1 MYVNLALHFV
11 FLLISIAKTLS
22 KAKKIYQ
29 YIANNFFGLNVSESN
44 SNHLDMKANHFLI
57 IK

>member
-1 MYVNLALHFV
+1 MHVRKFGTPLCFFV
-11 FLLISIAKTLS
+11 DINSKNFIKSEKNIS
-22 KAKKIYQ
+22 
-29 YIANNFFGLNVSESN
+29 IANNFFGLNVSESN